1 MNQSYLDTCL
11 YRKEE
16 TQQTLYASLQFH
28 GFFRR
33 SDSTNDK
40 ETGWLVVWLIPFPR
54 LSVKPE
60 QKAVYTFVSIGWMLT

>member
-1 MNQSYLDTCL
+1 MIQSYLNIYIYIYIT
-11 YRKEE
+11 
-16 TQQTLYASLQFH
+16 SLQFH

-40 ETGWLVVWLIPFPR
+40 ETGGLVVWLIPFPR